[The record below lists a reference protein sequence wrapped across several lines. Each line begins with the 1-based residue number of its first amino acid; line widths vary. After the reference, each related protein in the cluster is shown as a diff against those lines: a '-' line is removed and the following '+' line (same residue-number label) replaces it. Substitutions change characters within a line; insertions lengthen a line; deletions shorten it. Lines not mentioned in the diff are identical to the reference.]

1 MPFSRLLCVA
11 SLGVVYCGLNL
22 SLLEA
27 ADKPIDF
34 NRDIRP
40 ILSDTCYKCHGFDE
54 KERKGGLRLD
64 TQEGALAKLESGSH
78 AVVPGKS
85 AESELFVR
93 ITSQDPNE
101 KMPPPNSG
109 RSLTPQ
115 QIDLLKRWIDG
126 GAKMR
131 GHWSFT
137 APVRAEP
144 PTVARKDLVHNPID
158 QFILSRLEKE
168 GLAPSAAAEKLTLLR
183 RVTFDLTGMPPTLA
197 DIDAYMADNSPQ
209 AYERVVDR
217 LLASPRYGEHMA
229 RYWLDAARYGD
240 THGLHLDNERSMWP
254 YRDWVISAFNNNMPF
269 NQFTI
274 EQLAGDMLPNATVE
288 QRIATGFNR
297 CNVSTSEGGSINEE
311 VLVRYA
317 VDRVET
323 TSTVWMG
330 LTTGCAVCHDH
341 KFDPITQKEFYQL
354 FAFFNASSDAAMDGN
369 ALLPA
374 PIVKRPTMEQTTQQT
389 SLTQQIADTKK
400 KIADELAKIEYIEPN
415 PESAAPTA
423 EPKEY
428 VWIEDALPPGAQAQG
443 NPPGWE
449 FVGAPDHPVFSGEK
463 SNRRSAKGLT
473 QHFFTGANPGLKI
486 GEGDKL
492 FAFVYLDPKD
502 PPQEIMLQFNDGVW
516 EHRAYWGGDVI
527 PWGAANTVSRA
538 PIGPLPEAGKWVRLE
553 VDIAKVGLAPGA
565 VLNGWAFTQHDG
577 TVYWDKA
584 GIVTRTPQDGQSF
597 DSLLAWDTYE
607 RAQSK
612 STLPQPVQGAVK
624 TEPEKRNDE
633 QKKQIRDYFLE
644 NVYAKTKGV
653 FDPLHKQVADLT
665 KQQTDVENAV
675 PATLVMQ
682 DGQMRDTFIL
692 VRGAYDKHGD
702 KVTAGTPAVLPPMPA
717 DTQANRLGL
726 AKWLVDPAHPLTA
739 RVIVNRYW
747 QQYFG
752 TGIVKT
758 AEDFG
763 SQGAMPTHPELLDW
777 LATEFISSGWNV
789 KQLQKLIVMS
799 ATYQQSSRVSPELVQ
814 RDPTNELLARGPRFR
829 LDAEVIRDSALDI
842 SGLLIDRAGGKSVKP
857 YQPGGV
863 WESVA
868 FVGSNTSAF
877 TQDHGEALY
886 RRSMYTFWK
895 RTSPPPALLTFDAPS
910 RETCTVRRARTNT
923 PLQALVLMNDQQ
935 YVEAARRLAERMITQ
950 GGATPEDRATFA
962 FRLATGRKPT
972 LAELAVV
979 LQVYQGELADFQA
992 DKDAATK
999 LVTVGETKRNEA
1011 LDVSELAAWT
1021 MTANLILNLDET
1033 VTKE

>member
-1 MPFSRLLCVA
+1 
-11 SLGVVYCGLNL
+11 
-22 SLLEA
+22 
-27 ADKPIDF
+27 
-34 NRDIRP
+34 
-40 ILSDTCYKCHGFDE
+40 
-54 KERKGGLRLD
+54 
-64 TQEGALAKLESGSH
+64 
-78 AVVPGKS
+78 
-85 AESELFVR
+85 
-93 ITSQDPNE
+93 
-101 KMPPPNSG
+101 
-109 RSLTPQ
+109 
-115 QIDLLKRWIDG
+115 
-126 GAKMR
+126 
-131 GHWSFT
+131 
-137 APVRAEP
+137 
-144 PTVARKDLVHNPID
+144 
-158 QFILSRLEKE
+158 
-168 GLAPSAAAEKLTLLR
+168 
-183 RVTFDLTGMPPTLA
+183 
-197 DIDAYMADNSPQ
+197 
-209 AYERVVDR
+209 
-217 LLASPRYGEHMA
+217 
-229 RYWLDAARYGD
+229 
-240 THGLHLDNERSMWP
+240 
-254 YRDWVISAFNNNMPF
+254 
-269 NQFTI
+269 
-274 EQLAGDMLPNATVE
+274 
-288 QRIATGFNR
+288 
-297 CNVSTSEGGSINEE
+297 
-311 VLVRYA
+311 
-317 VDRVET
+317 
-323 TSTVWMG
+323 
-330 LTTGCAVCHDH
+330 
-341 KFDPITQKEFYQL
+341 
-354 FAFFNASSDAAMDGN
+354 
-369 ALLPA
+369 
-374 PIVKRPTMEQTTQQT
+374 
-389 SLTQQIADTKK
+389 
-400 KIADELAKIEYIEPN
+400 
-415 PESAAPTA
+415 
-423 EPKEY
+423 
-428 VWIEDALPPGAQAQG
+428 
-443 NPPGWE
+443 

-463 SNRRSAKGLT
+463 ASRRSAKGLT

-502 PPQEIMLQFNDGVW
+502 PPQEIMLQFNDGAW

-527 PWGAANTVSRA
+527 PWGNANTASRA
-538 PIGPLPEAGKWVRLE
+538 PIGALPETGKWVRLE

-597 DSLLAWDTYE
+597 ESLLAWDTYE

-633 QKKQIRDYFLE
+633 QTKQIRDYFLE
-644 NVYAKTKGV
+644 NVYAKTKGT

-665 KQQTDVENAV
+665 KQQTDLENAV

-717 DTQANRLGL
+717 DTPANRLGL
-726 AKWLVDPAHPLTA
+726 AKWLVDSAHPLTA

-829 LDAEVIRDSALDI
+829 LDAEVIRDSTLDI
-842 SGLLIDRAGGKSVKP
+842 SGLLIEQPGGKSVKP
-857 YQPGGV
+857 YQPEGI
-863 WESVA
+863 WEAVA
-868 FVGSNTSAF
+868 FVGSNTSKF
-877 TQDHGEALY
+877 TQDHGQALY

-972 LAELAVV
+972 PAELAVV
-979 LQVYQGELADFQA
+979 LRVYQGELADFQA

-1011 LDVSELAAWT
+1011 L
-1021 MTANLILNLDET
+1021 
-1033 VTKE
+1033 